1 MKILASAIAT
11 LALLGAALF
20 AFMYSGLY
28 DPSAVDPHLSPVRWA
43 IEIGKRRSIE
53 RHAEGITAPPLD
65 DEAMLRKGAAIYAEK
80 CTSCH
85 DSPGSIR
92 PLAALRMR
100 PSPPPIAEAAERQ
113 RPGESFWVIKR
124 GIKATGMPSWGPSL
138 SDDDIWTVVAFI
150 DAVPGLSAWRYH
162 ALLLEAGVDGMDVA
176 RVAATED
183 MQESAGAAK
192 TASCEPVEPEV
203 PPLTLTVGEAVRWT
217 NDSDKPRV
225 VVLYPQAAT
234 LPRKELEPEL
244 TAGIRSRPFDG
255 GAGFR
260 YRFASPGRYLY
271 ACGHQRG
278 GSWLAGTILVEP
290 TPDPAQ

>member
-28 DPSAVDPHLSPVRWA
+28 DLSAVDPHLSPVRWA

-53 RHAEGITAPPLD
+53 RYADGITAPPLD

-113 RPGESFWVIKR
+113 RPGESFWVIKH

-138 SDDDIWTVVAFI
+138 SDDDIWAVVAFI

-162 ALLLEAGVDGMDVA
+162 ALLLEAGVDGRNVA
-176 RVAATED
+176 RVAATQD

-192 TASCEPVEPEV
+192 TALCEPVEPEV
-203 PPLTLTVGEAVRWT
+203 PPLTLSVGEAVRWT
-217 NDSDKPRV
+217 NDSGKPRV

-234 LPRKELEPEL
+234 VPRKELEPEL
-244 TAGIRSRPFDG
+244 TAGIRSHPFDG

-260 YRFASPGRYLY
+260 YSFASPGRYLY
-271 ACGHQRG
+271 ACGPQHG

-290 TPDPAQ
+290 TPGPAH